1 MAVVANEFP
10 ERLRTVDSLDSD
22 SDIWTPLDSDNDID
36 GNPRLHWFS
45 LTSLCDL
52 SRNPAPLS
60 RQIILRKITPHDIPF
75 LLSQA
80 NYFDELCGAFRKNKN
95 AFVFFV
101 SSSQAKINIIAG
113 CCMAMGLRFAGSA
126 NQEAFNCLVCVGKEL
141 TIGHL
146 HDAVIW
152 LHLPGYVKFCSFV
165 QQFWTEVSV
174 NVARG
179 GQQSP
184 F

>member
-1 MAVVANEFP
+1 MLWLLWFWFYDIESKIALSKWNVNHCQ
-10 ERLRTVDSLDSD
+10 ERC
-22 SDIWTPLDSDNDID
+22 
-36 GNPRLHWFS
+36 F
-45 LTSLCDL
+45 
-52 SRNPAPLS
+52 
-60 RQIILRKITPHDIPF
+60 LRKITPHDIPF

-80 NYFDELCGAFRKNKN
+80 NYSDELCGVFRKNKN

-146 HDAVIW
+146 HDDVIW
-152 LHLPGYVKFCSFV
+152 LHLPGSVKFCSFV
-165 QQFWTEVSV
+165 QQFWTEGSV